1 MSLER
6 IKRMLENK
14 AKMDIVG
21 ELMGRMDT
29 LIEEVRRTNE
39 LLEDIKDL
47 LIASKR

>member
-6 IKRMLENK
+6 IKKMLEEK
-14 AKMDIVG
+14 AKKDIVG
-21 ELMGRMDT
+21 ELMEKMDA
-29 LIEEVRRTNE
+29 LIEEARRTNE